1 MADPIKVIV
10 LDGDQTGQ
18 ELVQQSIRV
27 LDSSLLGIDIE
38 LEHFDLS
45 LGNRRAT
52 SNMVLDE
59 AATSMQAQASG

>member
-1 MADPIKVIV
+1 M
-10 LDGDQTGQ
+10 LDGDKTGQ
-18 ELVQQSIRV
+18 ELLEQSIRI

-38 LEHFDLS
+38 LEHFDPP

-52 SNMVLDE
+52 SNGFLDE